1 MRLER
6 SSWLGPVA
14 AGRTRSMLAEYPPSG
29 PPMHLRF
36 RVLEIIAGS
45 PGISTAELRA
55 ALLPDARGRHRLNN
69 ALHDLKA
76 AGLITSAGYGR
87 YQITPRPPA
96 PAAGRGQVG
105 PPARLIAG
113 RSPVPPH
120 PPRTPGSL
128 QARPQADRAARPRG
142 RDRGLQPGSARA
154 RPSPR
159 PPRYP
164 WPCR

>member
-1 MRLER
+1 
-6 SSWLGPVA
+6 
-14 AGRTRSMLAEYPPSG
+14 
-29 PPMHLRF
+29 MHLRF

-96 PAAGRGQVG
+96 PAAGRGQVV
-105 PPARLIAG
+105 PLARLMAG
-113 RSPVPPH
+113 R
-120 PPRTPGSL
+120 
-128 QARPQADRAARPRG
+128 
-142 RDRGLQPGSARA
+142 
-154 RPSPR
+154 
-159 PPRYP
+159 
-164 WPCR
+164 